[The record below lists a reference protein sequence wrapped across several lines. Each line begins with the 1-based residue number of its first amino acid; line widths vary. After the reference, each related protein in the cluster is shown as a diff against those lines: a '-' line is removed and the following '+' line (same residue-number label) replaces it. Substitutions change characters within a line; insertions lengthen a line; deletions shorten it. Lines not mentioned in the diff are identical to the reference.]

1 MVYAWY
7 YDKDSLILDKMPVP
21 VPLLPRR
28 PWLMHRSFCLQWA
41 SQFAGMALRAWQTA
55 HITVPYG
62 PFWRAFRPV
71 LQCAGTQAIAQ
82 CGPWHDFLLHRL
94 GPAGGCP
101 FPRHGCRHYPQAST
115 WLRLSALMSM
125 PVVTHASPRLQAS
138 LPPIGLAVAV
148 FASCKAS
155 GSLERQVSASVC
167 GHGRRFEAMKKRRA
181 TRPAAGVRVGFL

>member
-1 MVYAWY
+1 MPAWLCGHG
-7 YDKDSLILDKMPVP
+7 KRPISLC
-21 VPLLPRR
+21 
-28 PWLMHRSFCLQWA
+28 HTGRSGW
-41 SQFAGMALRAWQTA
+41 
-55 HITVPYG
+55 PYG
-62 PFWRAFRPV
+62 PFWRALRPV

-125 PVVTHASPRLQAS
+125 PVVTHVSPRLQAS
-138 LPPIGLAVAV
+138 LPPIGLAVAA
-148 FASCKAS
+148 FASCKAY

-167 GHGRRFEAMKKRRA
+167 GHGRRFVAIKKRRA

>member
-21 VPLLPRR
+21 VPLLPWL

-138 LPPIGLAVAV
+138 LPPIGLAVAA
-148 FASCKAS
+148 FASCKAY

-167 GHGRRFEAMKKRRA
+167 GHGRRFVAMKKRRA

>member
-101 FPRHGCRHYPQAST
+101 FPRHGCRHYPQASIR
-115 WLRLSALMSM
+115 LRLSALMSM

-138 LPPIGLAVAV
+138 LPPIGLAVAA

-155 GSLERQVSASVC
+155 GCLERQVSASVC
-167 GHGRRFEAMKKRRA
+167 GHGRRFVAIKKRRA

>member
-71 LQCAGTQAIAQ
+71 LQCAGTQAVAQ

-101 FPRHGCRHYPQAST
+101 FPRHGCRHYPQASIR
-115 WLRLSALMSM
+115 LRLSALMSM
-125 PVVTHASPRLQAS
+125 PVVTHVSPRLQAS
-138 LPPIGLAVAV
+138 LPPIGLAVAA
-148 FASCKAS
+148 FASCKAY

-167 GHGRRFEAMKKRRA
+167 GHGRRFVAIKKRRA

>member
-125 PVVTHASPRLQAS
+125 PVVTHASPRLPAS
-138 LPPIGLAVAV
+138 LPPIGLAVAA

-155 GSLERQVSASVC
+155 GCLERQVSASVC
-167 GHGRRFEAMKKRRA
+167 GHGRRFVAIKKRRA

>member
-94 GPAGGCP
+94 GPAGCCP

-125 PVVTHASPRLQAS
+125 PVVTHASPRLPAS
-138 LPPIGLAVAV
+138 LPPIGLAVAA

-167 GHGRRFEAMKKRRA
+167 GHGRRFVAIKKRRA